1 MTKKPDYEVFGISQ
15 YGQGRKT
22 QIILAANWRGIQ
34 NRDGSINLLLRALPM
49 PDANSGAALLQLRP
63 PRPDSEA
70 IREDEAAF
78 YLEIDPIMGAP
89 IEEL

>member
-15 YGQGRKT
+15 YGREGKRKSFWLR
-22 QIILAANWRGIQ
+22 IGAAFK

>member
-1 MTKKPDYEVFGISQ
+1 MKS
-15 YGQGRKT
+15 
-22 QIILAANWRGIQ
+22 LAFPNMAGKENANRSGCELARHSKQ
-34 NRDGSINLLLRALPM
+34 DGSINLLLRALPM
-49 PDANSGAALLQLRP
+49 PDANTGAALLQLRP